1 MNKKILLIC
10 IALTHSQHKASYT
23 TLHRKD
29 HLLKKQPSH
38 KEFIHSRF
46 NKYWNNPKR
55 EYTPS
60 LSTPGSCSLCR
71 QGNKSCPSCIERN
84 KYLLSSERYKQILK
98 PIIKHTKFPD
108 YESITIQ
115 SRPFGEGKLLKYAF
129 LGITTTNKNKE
140 TITIHYKLTEQRVSK
155 PFLIETP
162 AQTFGYLNKNDQPY
176 ITGLGSLNS
185 DITNNSLIEI
195 YNMVMASTDLS
206 DSAKRRI
213 ANIVIGR
220 SEGIITFEAPDQL
233 TIE

>member
-1 MNKKILLIC
+1 MKQKILLIC

-29 HLLKKQPSH
+29 HLLKKPSH
-38 KEFIHSRF
+38 EEFLRSRF

-55 EYTPS
+55 EYTLS

-71 QGNKSCPSCIERN
+71 EGNKSCPSCIERN
-84 KYLLSSERYKQILK
+84 KYLLSSERYKQILE
-98 PIIKHTKFPD
+98 PIIQQTKFPD
-108 YESITIQ
+108 YKSITIQ
-115 SRPFGEGKLLKYAF
+115 SRPFGEDKLLKYAF
-129 LGITTTNKNKE
+129 LRITTTNKNKE
-140 TITIHYKLTEQRVSK
+140 TITIHYQLTEQRVSK
-155 PFLIETP
+155 PFFTETP

-206 DSAKRRI
+206 DSEKHKI

-220 SEGIITFEAPDQL
+220 SEGIITFEAPVKL